1 MIFINCIFENDMF
14 LLLLRI
20 YDVMKIIV
28 MTYFL
33 LIAYL
38 KMTCFLLFCLFVI
51 IMMSYF
57 LLIAYLKMT
66 YLCMFYYIV
75 FIDPTIKIIRII
87 SPFDKILIF
96 IFPNNFLYDIYLR
109 SIFTFL

>member
-1 MIFINCIFENDMF
+1 MFFVNCVFENDIF
-14 LLLLRI
+14 LLFSRV
-20 YDVMKIIV
+20 YDIIKIIV

-38 KMTCFLLFCLFVI
+38 KMTYFLFFLQI
-51 IMMSYF
+51 RNNYDDMF

-75 FIDPTIKIIRII
+75 FIDPTIEIVGIT
-87 SPFDKILIF
+87 SPFDKISIF
-96 IFPNNFLYDIYLR
+96 IFLNYFFYDIYLR
-109 SIFTFL
+109 SIF